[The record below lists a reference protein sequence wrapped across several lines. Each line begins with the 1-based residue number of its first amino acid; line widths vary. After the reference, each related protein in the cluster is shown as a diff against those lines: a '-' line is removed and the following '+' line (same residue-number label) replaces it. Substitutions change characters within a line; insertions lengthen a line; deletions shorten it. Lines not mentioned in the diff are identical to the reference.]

1 MCGYCHTVSEQGF
14 SFFIVRGFNKND
26 DCIIMIEIKE
36 SGKLSIM
43 MLRSGIPRHH
53 SFKRHLAYN
62 YNSRRDRYKSAKRLS
77 SCVLLLCCVY

>member
-14 SFFIVRGFNKND
+14 SFIVRSFNKND

-43 MLRSGIPRHH
+43 MLRSGIPRH
-53 SFKRHLAYN
+53 SFKRHLACN
-62 YNSRRDRYKSAKRLS
+62 YNSRRAIATRARRD
-77 SCVLLLCCVY
+77 